1 VKREYWKYLPV
12 VFPYVLRYKALAAA
26 TAVLTVLGAVLAL
39 AEPWPLALLID
50 GVLGSQHVPGYV
62 AAVGGS
68 SRSGL
73 IVVAVVAGFVITL
86 LAQVVGVANEY
97 ATTKLDQQVSFDFRS
112 DLFAHCQQ
120 LSQGFHDQTT
130 IGDSMYR
137 INFEAKAVGQ
147 MSVALA
153 PLAQSVLTLV
163 GMFVVACEIDLQL
176 ALISLVA
183 VPFVYYSTGY
193 YGKNVEPR
201 LIAVRTLEARSLT
214 MVNDAFSMLRV
225 VTAFNRQDHEHGL
238 FREQG
243 AEAVDARVR
252 LTVRQTLFSM
262 VVALST
268 AAGIALILGF
278 GAHAVIDHRIT
289 VGALTVILAY
299 VHSMYSPLE
308 AISSTMGVFQ
318 EHLISIRYAQELLLS
333 EPEVTDAP
341 DAVDLEDVNGGVE
354 VRDVSFAYRGR
365 PDALTGV
372 SFTVAAGEAVG
383 VVGPTGAGKSTL
395 MSLLPRF
402 VDPSSGAVLIDG
414 KDVRGLTLRSVRD
427 RISIVHQEALLFP
440 RSIRENIRYGRIDAT
455 DAEIEA
461 AARAANA
468 HDFISALPRGYDT
481 ELGERGATVSGGERQ
496 RLAMARA
503 FLKDAPI
510 LILDEPTS
518 SIDSQTE
525 AVILDALDR
534 LMVGR
539 TTFIVA
545 HRLSTL
551 RRADRIL
558 VLDHGRLIQSGTRDE
573 LLADEGLYRILHDL
587 QSGVTPSASQPAG
600 SDSAAADGATSDS
613 VAADGAGS
621 VGSGSDGAVPA
632 GPPPPTP
639 GSPAPGGVWVPPP
652 PPIFRPAS
660 NAVLTRGVNTDVR

>member
-1 VKREYWKYLPV
+1 
-12 VFPYVLRYKALAAA
+12 
-26 TAVLTVLGAVLAL
+26 
-39 AEPWPLALLID
+39 
-50 GVLGSQHVPGYV
+50 
-62 AAVGGS
+62 
-68 SRSGL
+68 
-73 IVVAVVAGFVITL
+73 
-86 LAQVVGVANEY
+86 
-97 ATTKLDQQVSFDFRS
+97 
-112 DLFAHCQQ
+112 
-120 LSQGFHDQTT
+120 
-130 IGDSMYR
+130 
-137 INFEAKAVGQ
+137 
-147 MSVALA
+147 
-153 PLAQSVLTLV
+153 
-163 GMFVVACEIDLQL
+163 
-176 ALISLVA
+176 
-183 VPFVYYSTGY
+183 
-193 YGKNVEPR
+193 
-201 LIAVRTLEARSLT
+201 
-214 MVNDAFSMLRV
+214 
-225 VTAFNRQDHEHGL
+225 
-238 FREQG
+238 
-243 AEAVDARVR
+243 VR

-262 VVALST
+262 AVALST

-318 EHLISIRYAQELLLS
+318 EHLISIRYAQELLLN
-333 EPEVTDAP
+333 EPEVADAA
-341 DAVDLEDVNGGVE
+341 DAVDLGPVDGGVE

-365 PDALTGV
+365 PDALKGV
-372 SFTVAAGEAVG
+372 SFSVAAGEAVG
-383 VVGPTGAGKSTL
+383 IVGPTGAGKSTL

-402 VDPSSGAVLIDG
+402 IDPSSGAVLIDG

-455 DAEIEA
+455 DDEIEA

-468 HDFISALPRGYDT
+468 HDFISALPQGYDT

-558 VLDHGRLIQSGTRDE
+558 VLDHGRLIQSGTRDQ
-573 LLADEGLYRILHDL
+573 LLADDGLYRILHDL
-587 QSGVTPSASQPAG
+587 QSGVTPSASCGSG
-600 SDSAAADGATSDS
+600 SDA
-613 VAADGAGS
+613 
-621 VGSGSDGAVPA
+621 SGSDGAASNGVASDPGTTSDVDASSVPA

-639 GSPAPGGVWVPPP
+639 GPRAPGGVWVPPP
-652 PPIFRPAS
+652 PPIFRPVS
-660 NAVLTRGVNTDVR
+660 SAVLTRGVNTDVR